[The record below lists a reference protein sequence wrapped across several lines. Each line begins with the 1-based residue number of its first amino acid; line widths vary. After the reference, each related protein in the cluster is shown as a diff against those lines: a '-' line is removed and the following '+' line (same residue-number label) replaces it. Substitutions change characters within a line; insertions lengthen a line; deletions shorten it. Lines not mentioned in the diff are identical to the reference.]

1 MDFKKWFFMM
11 QEKPKQSNNK
21 IKEYKIGNLG
31 VSILGFLE
39 STPSKIIH
47 LYRSVL
53 LFFWNK

>member
-11 QEKPKQSNNK
+11 QDKPKQCNNK

-39 STPSKIIH
+39 STPSKRG
-47 LYRSVL
+47 L
-53 LFFWNK
+53 